1 MPTLEIKPPNRFVK
15 DTIYAIITLANTF
28 RVMIALSPRILY

>member
-28 RVMIALSPRILY
+28 E